1 MNVGVLLVYESMT
14 IMFAQ
19 WMEEHCHKRLFL
31 FWNQL
36 KRYIFNFLCFLSRPE
51 KKNKQ
56 KTHLARPCVNK
67 PLKRG
72 DWLTTPYSNHSSFRF
87 TILRLYFSPSLPL
100 CFILH
105 TSFLMTSLYWH
116 YNCNFPFKLVI
127 CAYSIYLPF
136 PDILCLSIIFL
147 NLPILGFLP
156 ILHRYSLYLS
166 CYLLLSFS
174 PPLCPQFSTPSIQSP
189 IFCSD
194 SHFLLIKLPPVS
206 RIWDAPNDFSF
217 HKIEWN
223 VTSCLKMIPEAKLA
237 ISKLGYQFSFG
248 RFKDLQL
255 QQQPFTWSKIFFNF
269 FRQLFVVVVVFLCWL
284 QQTLPFSFPSFLT
297 LRQGDGVHVVPF

>member
-100 CFILH
+100 CFILN
-105 TSFLMTSLYWH
+105 TSFLMASLYWH
-116 YNCNFPFKLVI
+116 YNCNLPFKLVI

-147 NLPILGFLP
+147 NLPILGLSSYFTQIVSVSFLLP
-156 ILHRYSLYLS
+156 FTLFLSSSLSSIFHPFHPKSHILLRLA
-166 CYLLLSFS
+166 FS
-174 PPLCPQFSTPSIQSP
+174 SNQTPSRFP
-189 IFCSD
+189 DLRCPKRF
-194 SHFLLIKLPPVS
+194 F
-206 RIWDAPNDFSF
+206 
-217 HKIEWN
+217 
-223 VTSCLKMIPEAKLA
+223 
-237 ISKLGYQFSFG
+237 IS
-248 RFKDLQL
+248 
-255 QQQPFTWSKIFFNF
+255 
-269 FRQLFVVVVVFLCWL
+269 
-284 QQTLPFSFPSFLT
+284 
-297 LRQGDGVHVVPF
+297 